1 VCVRTKVHDT
11 LVPVGSNYD
20 ASAKDSI
27 TRKHKCFELSRRS
40 QGYGGESCLSEFPE
54 LHPLSHLRVRVGNVE
69 IEASAINNEML
80 ANILNVLAKPILD
93 DLGKA
98 PT

>member
-1 VCVRTKVHDT
+1 M
-11 LVPVGSNYD
+11 
-20 ASAKDSI
+20 
-27 TRKHKCFELSRRS
+27 
-40 QGYGGESCLSEFPE
+40 SEFPE